1 MIPIYLNDEHRRNHD
16 YLIEG
21 LWRART
27 WMRQNGKQ
35 RIETMVTIPEFLQ
48 RRRKRA

>member
-16 YLIEG
+16 YLIEQ
-21 LWRART
+21 LWKSRI

-35 RIETMVTIPEFLQ
+35 RIEPMVTIPEFLQ